1 MLVVSMQSEIT
12 LPESEKNPPDRRLSC
27 QEAIEPAFQA
37 VAEMARRSGW
47 STDEVATALVDL
59 ADNHILA
66 LTANTETTR
75 QIGEDKH

>member
-1 MLVVSMQSEIT
+1 MRSEIT

-47 STDEVATALVDL
+47 STGEIAAALVDL
-59 ADNHILA
+59 ADNHMLA
-66 LTANTETTR
+66 LAAQR
-75 QIGEDKH
+75 DRPQIEEAKH